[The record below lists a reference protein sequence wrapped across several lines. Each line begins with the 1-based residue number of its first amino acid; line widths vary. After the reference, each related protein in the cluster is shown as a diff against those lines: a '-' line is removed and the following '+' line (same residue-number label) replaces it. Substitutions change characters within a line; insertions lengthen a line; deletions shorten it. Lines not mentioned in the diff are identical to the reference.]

1 MKKRPIFLLI
11 ISLLLWNSSPLFS
24 QEESVIEPVVV
35 DTVQS
40 TPEQY
45 GLRVGIDL
53 SKPVRSLLDDDYQGV
68 EIKADFRFM
77 GNFYLAAELGN
88 EQQATEEQTV
98 SSFAKGSYGKLGV
111 DYNVYN
117 NWEGMQNL
125 IYVGARV
132 GFSSFTTELREF
144 GVYNSNSYFEPDIRT
159 ESQEFDGLTATWFE
173 LQLGIKVE
181 VLTNLYLGAHIEVKS
196 LISQQQPDN
205 FDNLYIPGFNRTYDF
220 GTSGVG
226 YGYSISYLIPLFR
239 K

>member
-1 MKKRPIFLLI
+1 M
-11 ISLLLWNSSPLFS
+11 LWNSNPLFS
-24 QEESVIEPVVV
+24 QEEGVIEPVVV

-40 TPEQY
+40 TPEKF

-53 SKPVRSLLDDDYQGV
+53 SKPVRSLLDDDYQGL

-88 EQQATEEQTV
+88 EQQVTEEQTV

-144 GVYNSNSYFEPDIRT
+144 GVYNSHSYFEPDIRT
-159 ESQEFDGLTATWFE
+159 ESQEFDGLTAAWFE

-181 VLTNLYLGAHIEVKS
+181 VLTNLYLGAHVEVKS